1 MIVAGVVMFLL
12 AIALVAYCVWTHKK
26 KRRAEVRIDPLPKG
40 TIQASDEILRGHC
53 AVCMENPSN
62 IVLTPCDHNSFCR

>member
-53 AVCMENPSN
+53 AVCM
-62 IVLTPCDHNSFCR
+62 